1 MAEAKKAT
9 GTQLAFTDSLRA
21 DLTNVSSALP
31 SGFNIERFTQ
41 NALALLN
48 DNTNLQDF
56 AKKVPNGLSQ
66 IKANMMKAAYLGLD
80 FMSKEAHLVPFQNT
94 LNFMIDYRGAE
105 KLCKRYSIKPISEIV
120 TFIVRE
126 GDVYEVEIRD
136 NQTYINFK
144 PKRFNNGKIEGA
156 CSYAKFTDGSIQ
168 YDEMSLEELENTR
181 SHSRAKNSP
190 AWASFT
196 SEMYKKTVLHRL
208 CKHITIDFENAKQT
222 ELFNEDVA
230 IETEP
235 IEIRN
240 NAINQNANSVD
251 FEEVQDAEVKPVPVE
266 EVEKM
271 VTPFQ

>member
-1 MAEAKKAT
+1 MAEKNT
-9 GTQLAFTDSLRA
+9 GTQLTFTDSLRT

-31 SGFNIERFTQ
+31 NGFNIERFTQ

-48 DNTNLQDF
+48 DNSSLQEF
-56 AKKVPNGLSQ
+56 AKKNANGMAQ

-105 KLCKRYSIKPISEIV
+105 KLAKRYSIKPISEIV

-126 GDVYEVEIRD
+126 GDEYDVEIRD

-144 PKRFNNGKIEGA
+144 PKRFNSGKIEGA

-168 YDEMSLEELENTR
+168 YDEMSLAELENTR
-181 SHSRAKNSP
+181 NHSKAKNSP
-190 AWASFT
+190 AWSQFT

-230 IETEP
+230 IETDP
-235 IEIRN
+235 QEIRN
-240 NAINQNANSVD
+240 NEIQQSANSED
-251 FEEVQDAEVKPVPVE
+251 FEPDVIDAEVKPVE
-266 EVEKM
+266 EIPAP
-271 VTPFQ
+271 PFA